1 MIGQTI
7 SHYRVVEKL
16 GGGGMGVVYKAEDTR
31 LRRFVAL
38 KFLPDEVA
46 KDPQALARFQ
56 REAQASSALN
66 HPNICTIHDIGEYE
80 GHPFIAMEFLDGVTL
95 KHRIA
100 GRPLETEVL
109 LPLAIEIADA
119 LDAAHS
125 EGIIHRDIKPAN
137 IFVTKR
143 GHAKILDFGLAKL
156 TVTGRTEAQ
165 ELASEATAAASLD
178 HLTSPG
184 TALGTVAYMSPEQ
197 VLGKELDARS
207 DLFSFG
213 VVLYEMATG
222 GLPFTGGTS
231 GAIFDGILHK
241 APTAPVRLNRDI
253 PADLERTINKALEKD
268 RNLRYQHAA
277 DLRADLQRLKRDSD
291 SGRSAVASSVAEEAP
306 PSGSAVEPA
315 ASSAR
320 ISDAR
325 VSDALVSDPR
335 VSDARISEAAH
346 RTGSDTVSAAPPSGP
361 VGVPVP
367 PLRRWKLLIPAGLVA
382 LAAIVAGA
390 FYLRSYKTRAIT
402 EKDSILVADFVN
414 TTNDTVFDGTLK
426 KALAVDLEQSPY
438 LNVFSDAKARHTLTL
453 MGKQPDEHVTV
464 EMAREICQRNGL
476 KALLAGS
483 IANLGSQYVI
493 TLDAVNAATGDT
505 LAEVQSQADSKE
517 QVLKALDSATNQLRG
532 KLGESLASVQK
543 FDKPLEEATTSS
555 LEALKSFTLGDVKH
569 SASADFDAIP
579 YYKRAIELD
588 PNFAM
593 AYARLGTIYLNLSQ
607 TALTEQYRNK
617 AFELKDRASERER
630 LYITAHY
637 YADNGELDKGNAA
650 YELYKQTYPRDV
662 SPYVNLAVTYVLFL
676 GEFEKGLANA
686 KEAIR
691 VDPDTDNGYFLAGLA
706 YAGLNRPD
714 EAKAVLKAGLQRN
727 SGFTTLHDDLA
738 TLAYAQGD
746 LATMGK
752 EETFL
757 HDQPDLE
764 MNLNNRHGDI
774 AASGG
779 QVKRARDFYQ
789 KTGQVAQRLQL
800 KDSEASALNA
810 QGWMLAQFGYPKE
823 ATETANAALAL
834 SQGYLIKLNGA
845 ANLALVGDNKRALE
859 IASEGARM
867 RPDDT
872 FVQTVSL
879 PYVQAV
885 VALNGGNAKKT
896 IELMTPALPY
906 DKGNTGDAYL
916 RGLAYLKMGQGNEAA
931 QEFQKILALRNFA
944 PADLMMSLAHLGLG
958 RAYALSGDTA
968 KSRAAYQDLFAA
980 WKDADPDLP
989 ILKETKAEYAKLQ

>member
-1 MIGQTI
+1 M
-7 SHYRVVEKL
+7 
-16 GGGGMGVVYKAEDTR
+16 
-31 LRRFVAL
+31 
-38 KFLPDEVA
+38 
-46 KDPQALARFQ
+46 
-56 REAQASSALN
+56 
-66 HPNICTIHDIGEYE
+66 
-80 GHPFIAMEFLDGVTL
+80 
-95 KHRIA
+95 
-100 GRPLETEVL
+100 
-109 LPLAIEIADA
+109 
-119 LDAAHS
+119 
-125 EGIIHRDIKPAN
+125 
-137 IFVTKR
+137 
-143 GHAKILDFGLAKL
+143 
-156 TVTGRTEAQ
+156 
-165 ELASEATAAASLD
+165 
-178 HLTSPG
+178 
-184 TALGTVAYMSPEQ
+184 
-197 VLGKELDARS
+197 
-207 DLFSFG
+207 
-213 VVLYEMATG
+213 
-222 GLPFTGGTS
+222 
-231 GAIFDGILHK
+231 
-241 APTAPVRLNRDI
+241 
-253 PADLERTINKALEKD
+253 
-268 RNLRYQHAA
+268 
-277 DLRADLQRLKRDSD
+277 
-291 SGRSAVASSVAEEAP
+291 
-306 PSGSAVEPA
+306 
-315 ASSAR
+315 
-320 ISDAR
+320 
-325 VSDALVSDPR
+325 
-335 VSDARISEAAH
+335 
-346 RTGSDTVSAAPPSGP
+346 
-361 VGVPVP
+361 
-367 PLRRWKLLIPAGLVA
+367 LIPAGLVA
-382 LAAIVAGA
+382 LAAIVAGG
-390 FYLRSYKTRAIT
+390 FYLRSSRTRAIT

-438 LNVFSDAKARHTLTL
+438 LNVFSEGKARQTLTM
-453 MGKQPDEHVTV
+453 MGKQPDERVTV

-579 YYKRAIELD
+579 YYKRAAELD

-593 AYARLGTIYLNLSQ
+593 AYARLGTIYGNLSQ
-607 TALTEQYRNK
+607 TALSEQYRKK
-617 AFELKDRASERER
+617 AFELKDRTSERER

-662 SPYVNLAVTYVLFL
+662 TPYVNLAVTYILFL

-691 VDPDTDNGYFLAGLA
+691 VDPDTDNGYFLAGFA

-727 SGFTTLHDDLA
+727 SGFTTLHDNLA

-746 LATMGK
+746 LATMEK

-764 MNLNNRHGDI
+764 MNLNNRRGDI

-779 QVKRARDFYQ
+779 QVKRAREFYQ

-810 QGWMLAQFGYPKE
+810 QGWMLAHYGYAKE
-823 ATETANAALAL
+823 AAETTNAAVAM
-834 SQGYLIKLNGA
+834 SDGYLTKLSAA
-845 ANLALVGDNKRALE
+845 ANFALAGESKRALE
-859 IASEGARM
+859 LASEGAKM

-872 FVQTVSL
+872 FAQTVFL
-879 PYVQAV
+879 PFAQAI
-885 VALNGGNAKKT
+885 VAFNGGNAKKT

-906 DKGNTGDAYL
+906 DKANTGDAYL

-944 PADLMMSLAHLGLG
+944 PADLMMPLAHLGLG

-989 ILKETKAEYAKLQ
+989 VLKEAKAEYAKLH